1 MKNLQNE
8 LAMNLNLNGII
19 TIFGLI
25 LNKKL
30 IIKTTLTLY

>member
-1 MKNLQNE
+1 MQTFQNE
-8 LAMNLNLNGII
+8 LAMNRNINGII

-30 IIKTTLTLY
+30 IIKITLTLY